1 MNNEYGDMSKLE
13 TLFEGNP
20 SSLIK
25 AARYSRFSNALSLE
39 FKTKAGLSYT
49 YFEVPEEV
57 ARQLFEAK
65 SPGTYFQ
72 TKIKGKYTFV
82 TKAQRLPEEKSTD
95 DNETSNIQ
103 TPTKK
108 DSDEHK

>member
-1 MNNEYGDMSKLE
+1 MNDQVRKLE
-13 TLFEGNP
+13 WMFESNP

-25 AARYSRFSNALSLE
+25 AARYDRFSSALSLD
-39 FKTKAGLSYT
+39 FKTTKAGMSYT

-57 ARQLFEAK
+57 ARQLFEAE

-82 TKAQRLPEEKSTD
+82 TKAQRLSEEKPTTD
-95 DNETSNIQ
+95 ETSNIQ
-103 TPTKK
+103 TTVTK